1 MCIRDRDKEAVRS
14 RYQDA
19 PNQGINFKVNK
30 VFIQTPG
37 PEAGKIIEQCDLNMI
52 KDEHLPA
59 MQGMFPSWI
68 TSCSKDG
75 EPNTTVISQ
84 IWYVDENHV
93 ALSFQFFNKTRKNI
107 QENPYAV
114 TTVVNPNDMSMYT
127 LDLKFDHSETE
138 GDLFDE
144 MDMKLEAIASM
155 QGMSGIYKLLA
166 ADVYKVLKIS

>member
-1 MCIRDRDKEAVRS
+1 MDE
-14 RYQDA
+14 
-19 PNQGINFKVNK
+19 
-30 VFIQTPG
+30 
-37 PEAGKIIEQCDLNMI
+37 DL
-52 KDEHLPA
+52 
-59 MQGMFPSWI
+59 
-68 TSCSKDG
+68 
-75 EPNTTVISQ
+75 
-84 IWYVDENHV
+84 V

-155 QGMSGIYKLLA
+155 QGMSGIYKLIA
-166 ADVYKVLKIS
+166 ADVYKVLNIS